1 MHMKITR
8 AVTADIPE
16 LCILLHDLFSR
27 EVEFEPDFEVQA
39 RGIAAVIDDPAV
51 GDILVARESDRVL
64 GMINVLYTVSTALG
78 GPVAVFEDM
87 IVSPYSRG
95 GGIGSALMGRA
106 IELAGTKG
114 CRRITLLADSDNE
127 AAHRF
132 YHRHGF
138 SRSSMQTFRM
148 LLDQV

>member
-1 MHMKITR
+1 MNITR
-8 AVTADIPE
+8 AITADIPE
-16 LCILLHDLFSR
+16 LCVLLHDLFSR
-27 EVEFEPDFEVQA
+27 ETEFEPDPEAQA
-39 RGIAAVIDDPAV
+39 RGLATVIDDPAV
-51 GDILVARESDRVL
+51 GDILVARESGRVL

-87 IVSPYSRG
+87 IVSPDSRG
-95 GGIGSALMGRA
+95 DGIGTALLGRA
-106 IELAGTKG
+106 IDLAETKG

-132 YHRHGF
+132 YRRHGF
-138 SRSSMQTFRM
+138 SRSTMLTFRL